1 LVSVFRIFSPLL
13 TQNSLDP
20 PFSPL
25 LSLTLST
32 PPTPLQAMEQR
43 YSALSTQHSKRASE
57 NATLASEND
66 KLKEVK

>member
-1 LVSVFRIFSPLL
+1 
-13 TQNSLDP
+13 
-20 PFSPL
+20 
-25 LSLTLST
+25 
-32 PPTPLQAMEQR
+32 MEQR